1 MSSAR
6 GRRPKSFLKRFL
18 TAPRASSPTVTQ
30 EASVEPVNLVNP
42 IDAYYRHKAQN
53 NLRALYRFA
62 IQSRSLAIRDVFAKA
77 SSNRNLDLAGLLSA
91 IDHLPLQA
99 LSDEEREALAGL
111 FDSSILLALA
121 DLLANTARD
130 DLDTYA
136 AVKIYDFVHQIYGEE
151 PFSKQQILLYVEA
164 LNDAGMYEQ
173 SDLLA
178 EKYAVNDIA
187 PLQREFLNLQRVRKT
202 SSCISDWTETLNELY
217 AALGLT
223 QIRLLD
229 DETVPYMDRLAA
241 SGGEPING
249 PKVSV
254 IMPTFS
260 PGPAIRTA
268 VRSLLEQTWQN
279 LEVIIVDDA
288 SPSEY
293 RHIFDE
299 LAHLDPRIRVLH
311 QQKNQGAYV
320 ARNAGLDVAT
330 GEYVTTADDDD
341 WSHPDKIASQISVML
356 DAPSVVATTSGHI
369 RTTENLELR
378 RLNSSAKYLQMN
390 YSSLMFRKQIIEEIG
405 GWDTVNRGADSEFYS
420 RLTDYYGSD
429 RIVRLLDKPLG
440 LSRVRTGSLT
450 AGEMYRG
457 FIGTPRVLYLWAI
470 RQWRWDLGKIGQK
483 PIRTPNAPRPYAV
496 PSNFEAGQRHRDL
509 GLFDV
514 VYVTDFFRHA
524 KYVDFVVNELETL
537 VSAGFRVGY
546 MHLYSPE
553 TTRPE
558 GFPKRLF
565 ELQLQGKVTQLSHDD
580 RAETKLLLVYD
591 LAIGAFADQLRST
604 LVSHRSVVIQ
614 HTLPRLSATERRT
627 PSYAPQALLHLDESF
642 GTTFQVVGATIE
654 DQVRLRQSMPNS
666 RLLPDEMLWKV
677 HLRDNLGKI
686 VPPTRIPV
694 VGFHS
699 YGNKYRW
706 PNNVEQ
712 FNSVYVSPDFRTK
725 LFGQLEIPRN
735 KFGSDALDS
744 VELLDMDECDEQD
757 FLCSIDYWVY
767 WPHSRLHD
775 QIWEPVLRAMCAGKV
790 VILPKRLAG
799 IYGDAALYAETNQI
813 STLISQYTRSPE
825 SFRQQAERGQKFVQ
839 EGHTNEDFIGRIVA
853 LMTHKNRPL
862 VAGL

>member
-99 LSDEEREALAGL
+99 LSDEERESLAGL

-136 AVKIYDFVHQIYGEE
+136 AVKIYDFVQQIYGEE
-151 PFSKQQILLYVEA
+151 PFSTQQILLYVEA

-390 YSSLMFRKQIIEEIG
+390 YSSLMFRKQIIDEIG
-405 GWDTVNRGADSEFYS
+405 GWDTVNRGGDSEFFM
-420 RLTDYYGSD
+420 RIAKYYGTE
-429 RIVRLLDKPLG
+429 RIVRLLDKPLA
-440 LSRVRTGSLT
+440 LSRVRAGSLT
-450 AGEMYRG
+450 SGEMYRG
-457 FIGTPRVLYLWAI
+457 FIGTPRVMYLWAI
-470 RQWRWDLGKIGQK
+470 RQWHWDLGKIEQK
-483 PIRTPNAPRPYAV
+483 PTLISNGPRPYAV
-496 PSNFEAGQRHRDL
+496 PSNLEAGQRNSSL
-509 GLFDV
+509 GLFDII
-514 VYVTDFFRHA
+514 YVTDFFRQA
-524 KYVDFVVNELETL
+524 KHVDYVLNEIETL
-537 VSAGFRVGY
+537 TSRGLRVGY
-546 MHLYSPE
+546 VHLDSPR
-553 TTRPE
+553 TTNPA
-558 GFPKRLF
+558 GFPKKLF
-565 ELQLQGKVTQLSHDD
+565 QFQLEGRITQVSLEDVV
-580 RAETKLLLVYD
+580 ETKLLIIYD
-591 LAIGAFADQLRST
+591 TALGMYVDQS
-604 LVSHRSVVIQ
+604 VSNIASC
-614 HTLPRLSATERRT
+614 
-627 PSYAPQALLHLDESF
+627 
-642 GTTFQVVGATIE
+642 
-654 DQVRLRQSMPNS
+654 QSNIV
-666 RLLPDEMLWKV
+666 K
-677 HLRDNLGKI
+677 RD
-686 VPPTRIPV
+686 
-694 VGFHS
+694 
-699 YGNKYRW
+699 
-706 PNNVEQ
+706 
-712 FNSVYVSPDFRTK
+712 
-725 LFGQLEIPRN
+725 
-735 KFGSDALDS
+735 DS
-744 VELLDMDECDEQD
+744 
-757 FLCSIDYWVY
+757 S
-767 WPHSRLHD
+767 
-775 QIWEPVLRAMCAGKV
+775 
-790 VILPKRLAG
+790 
-799 IYGDAALYAETNQI
+799 
-813 STLISQYTRSPE
+813 
-825 SFRQQAERGQKFVQ
+825 
-839 EGHTNEDFIGRIVA
+839 
-853 LMTHKNRPL
+853 
-862 VAGL
+862 